1 MDELDFMTELIE
13 EAGRSS
19 NCLFCGKLDYHFDID
34 LSKEFDDIFS
44 KTEIAIQCLNF
55 VEITSMMNLFQ
66 IVQNKKVII

>member
-1 MDELDFMTELIE
+1 MDELTELIE

-19 NCLFCGKLDYHFDID
+19 NCLFRGKLDYHFDID

-44 KTEIAIQCLNF
+44 KAEIAIQCLNF

-66 IVQNKKVII
+66 IVQNKKVVI